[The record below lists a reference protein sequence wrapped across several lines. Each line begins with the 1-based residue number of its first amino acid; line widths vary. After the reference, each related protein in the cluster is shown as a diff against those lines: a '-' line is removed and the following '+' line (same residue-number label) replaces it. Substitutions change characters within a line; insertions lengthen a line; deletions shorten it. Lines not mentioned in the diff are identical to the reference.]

1 MIRHDHL
8 HSMIKKRIETLPEDV
23 NMIELL
29 NYLKQL
35 KLERQ
40 YWVGGVDDDNFDY
53 NELIEKIEIL
63 ISSKRNRKIDQLL
76 QADQISQGKD
86 IWN

>member
-1 MIRHDHL
+1 MIRHDQLHL
-8 HSMIKKRIETLPEDV
+8 MIKKRIETINEEA

-29 NYLKQL
+29 NYLKEL

-40 YWVGGVDDDNFDY
+40 YWVCGVDDDNFDY

-63 ISSKRNRKIDQLL
+63 ISSNRNKKIDQLL